1 MHYDFDFGAVLAYWP
16 LLLEGVWLTVRLT
29 AIATVLG
36 LLVGIAGALGRRS
49 TFAPA
54 RWIAGAYVELVRNT
68 PFLVQLFFIFFG
80 LPSAGIKLGEETA
93 ALIAMV
99 FNLGA
104 YATEIV
110 RAGMDATGRG
120 QIEAGR
126 SLGLTNWQVFRHV
139 TLIPALAKVYPALTS
154 QFIIVMLGSSVVSQ
168 ISAEEL
174 TFAANFIQSRNF
186 RSFEVYFVVT
196 LLYLVLA
203 IGFRQAFN
211 RIGARLFRFARLH

>member
-1 MHYDFDFGAVLAYWP
+1 MDYRFDFGAVLQYWD
-16 LLLEGVWLTVRLT
+16 LLLNGVWLTVRLS
-29 AIATVLG
+29 AIATALG
-36 LLVGIAGALGRRS
+36 LIVGIAGALGRRS
-49 TFAPA
+49 HAAPL
-54 RWIAGAYVELVRNT
+54 RWLAGAYVEIVRNT

-80 LPSAGIKLGEETA
+80 LPSIGVKLDAEQA

-110 RAGMDATGRG
+110 RAGLDATTRG
-120 QIEAGR
+120 QIEAGL
-126 SLGLTNWQVFRHV
+126 SLGLSRWLVFRHV
-139 TLIPALAKVYPALTS
+139 ILIPALAKVYPALTS

-174 TFAANFIQSRNF
+174 TFAAGFIQSRNF
-186 RSFEVYFVVT
+186 RNFEVYFVIT
-196 LLYLVLA
+196 ILYLVLA

-211 RIGARLFRFARLH
+211 AIRARAFRFLKPS

>member
-1 MHYDFDFGAVLAYWP
+1 MDYQFDFGAVLQYWD
-16 LLLEGVWLTVRLT
+16 LLLNGVWLTVRLS

-36 LLVGIAGALGRRS
+36 LIVGIAGALGRRS
-49 TFAPA
+49 RVAPL
-54 RWIAGAYVELVRNT
+54 RWLAGAYVELVRNT

-80 LPSAGIKLGEETA
+80 LPSAGVKLDGEQA

-110 RAGMDATGRG
+110 RAGMDATTRG
-120 QIEAGR
+120 QIEAGL
-126 SLGLTNWQVFRHV
+126 SLGLTRWLVFRHV
-139 TLIPALAKVYPALTS
+139 VLIPALAKVYPALTS

-174 TFAANFIQSRNF
+174 TFAAGFIQSRNF
-186 RSFEVYFVVT
+186 RNFEVYFVIT
-196 LLYLVLA
+196 LLYLALS
-203 IGFRQAFN
+203 IGFRQVFHA
-211 RIGARLFRFARLH
+211 IGARAFRFQNPP

>member
-1 MHYDFDFGAVLAYWP
+1 MSYQFDFGAVLQYWD
-16 LLLEGVWLTVRLT
+16 LLLNGVWLTIRLT
-29 AIATVLG
+29 AIATALG

-49 TFAPA
+49 RAAPL
-54 RWIAGAYVELVRNT
+54 RWLAGGYVEFVRNT

-80 LPSAGIKLGEETA
+80 LPGAGVKLDAEEA

-110 RAGMDATGRG
+110 RAGLDATTRG
-120 QIEAGR
+120 QIEAGL
-126 SLGLTNWQVFRHV
+126 SLGLSRWLVFRHV
-139 TLIPALAKVYPALTS
+139 ILIPALAKVYPALTS

-174 TFAANFIQSRNF
+174 TFAAGFIQSRNF
-186 RSFEVYFVVT
+186 RNFEVYFVIT
-196 LLYLVLA
+196 LLYLALA
-203 IGFRQAFN
+203 VGFRQVFHA
-211 RIGARLFRFARLH
+211 IGARAFRFLKPS

>member
-1 MHYDFDFGAVLAYWP
+1 MGYQFDFGAVLHYWD
-16 LLLEGVWLTVRLT
+16 LLLNGVWLTVRLS

-36 LLVGIAGALGRRS
+36 LIVGIAGALGRRS
-49 TFAPA
+49 RAAPV
-54 RWIAGAYVELVRNT
+54 RWLAGAYVELVRNT

-80 LPSAGIKLGEETA
+80 LPSIGVKLDAEQA

-110 RAGMDATGRG
+110 RAGLDATTRG
-120 QIEAGR
+120 QIEAGL
-126 SLGLTNWQVFRHV
+126 SLGLSRWLVFRHV
-139 TLIPALAKVYPALTS
+139 ILIPALAKVYPALTS

-174 TFAANFIQSRNF
+174 TFAAGFIQSRNF
-186 RSFEVYFVVT
+186 RNFEVYFVVT
-196 LLYLVLA
+196 LLYLALA
-203 IGFRQAFN
+203 IGFRQIFAL
-211 RIGARLFRFARLH
+211 IGARAFRFRNPA

>member
-1 MHYDFDFGAVLAYWP
+1 MNYQFDFGAVLQYWE
-16 LLLEGVWLTVRLT
+16 LLLNGVWLTVRLS

-36 LLVGIAGALGRRS
+36 LIVGIAGALGRRS
-49 TFAPA
+49 RVAPL
-54 RWIAGAYVELVRNT
+54 RWLAGAYVELVRNT

-80 LPSAGIKLGEETA
+80 LPSAGVKLDAEEA

-110 RAGMDATGRG
+110 RAGMDATTKG
-120 QIEAGR
+120 QIEAGL
-126 SLGLTNWQVFRHV
+126 SLGLSRWLVFRHV
-139 TLIPALAKVYPALTS
+139 VLIPALAKVYPALTS

-174 TFAANFIQSRNF
+174 TFAAGFIQSRNF
-186 RSFEVYFVVT
+186 RNFEVYFVIT
-196 LLYLVLA
+196 LLYLALA
-203 IGFRQAFN
+203 IGFRQAFHA
-211 RIGARLFRFARLH
+211 IGARAFRFQNPP

>member
-1 MHYDFDFGAVLAYWP
+1 MSYQFDFGAVLHYWD
-16 LLLEGVWLTVRLT
+16 LLLNGVWLTVRLS

-36 LLVGIAGALGRRS
+36 LIVGIAGALGRRS
-49 TFAPA
+49 RVAPL
-54 RWIAGAYVELVRNT
+54 RWLAGAYVELVRNT

-80 LPSAGIKLGEETA
+80 LPSAGVKLDAEQA

-110 RAGMDATGRG
+110 RAGLDATTKG
-120 QIEAGR
+120 QIEAGL
-126 SLGLTNWQVFRHV
+126 SLGLSRWLVFRHV
-139 TLIPALAKVYPALTS
+139 ILIPALAKVYPALTS

-174 TFAANFIQSRNF
+174 TFAAGFIQSRNF
-186 RSFEVYFVVT
+186 RNFEVYFVVT
-196 LLYLVLA
+196 LLYLALA
-203 IGFRQAFN
+203 IGFRQIFAL
-211 RIGARLFRFARLH
+211 IGARAFRFKNAP

>member
-1 MHYDFDFGAVLAYWP
+1 MSYQFDFGAVLHYWD
-16 LLLEGVWLTVRLT
+16 LLLNGVWLTVRLS

-36 LLVGIAGALGRRS
+36 LIVGIAGALGRRS
-49 TFAPA
+49 RVAPL

-80 LPSAGIKLGEETA
+80 LPSIGLKLDAEQA

-110 RAGMDATGRG
+110 RAGLDATTKG
-120 QIEAGR
+120 QIEAGL
-126 SLGLTNWQVFRHV
+126 SLGLSRWLVFRHV
-139 TLIPALAKVYPALTS
+139 ILIPALAKVYPALTS

-174 TFAANFIQSRNF
+174 TFAAGFIQSRNF
-186 RSFEVYFVVT
+186 RNFEVYFVVT
-196 LLYLVLA
+196 LLYLALA
-203 IGFRQAFN
+203 IGFRQIFAL
-211 RIGARLFRFARLH
+211 IGARAFRFKNAP